1 MINSKT
7 FFFPNNIE
15 IERVKV
21 PGNFK
26 LKNHS
31 HSNFH
36 LCFVVQGSFE
46 EINNSKVVECKK
58 QSVRISK
65 PTAKHE
71 IYFGSEG
78 GECIIIQLNDRFA
91 NINNPWFHFNEDSF
105 YDSHSSY
112 ISDFFIN
119 KNINSISP
127 STLEIALR
135 KFLASCLNNNNHE
148 LCEPDWLKEVKY
160 FIDSNPSL
168 SFDSSKIAEKVGVHR
183 VHLSRTFSKL
193 MGCTLQEYIILK
205 KLETAHSF
213 LNESDLNITSVAYE
227 AGFAD
232 HSHFNKIFKR
242 YFNTNPLLYKS
253 KLLSGAH
260 VTNIQE
266 NFSPAD

>member
-7 FFFPNNIE
+7 ILFPNNIE

-21 PGNFK
+21 PGSFE

-36 LCFVVQGSFE
+36 LCVVLEGSFE
-46 EINNSKVVECKK
+46 EITNSEVVECKK
-58 QSVRISK
+58 QTVRISK
-65 PTAKHE
+65 PSAEHE
-71 IYFGSEG
+71 IYFGSDG
-78 GECIIIQLNDRFA
+78 GECIIIQLNERFA
-91 NINNPWFHFNEDSF
+91 NVNNPWFHFNEDSF
-105 YDSHSSY
+105 YNFYSSY

-119 KNINSISP
+119 KNINGISP
-127 STLEIALR
+127 STLEIVLR
-135 KFLASCLNNNNHE
+135 KFLASCLSNNNE
-148 LCEPDWLKEVKY
+148 LREPDWLKEVKY
-160 FIDSNPSL
+160 FIDSNPSF
-168 SFDSSKIAEKVGVHR
+168 SFDSSEIAEKVGIHR

-213 LNESDLNITSVAYE
+213 LNESDLNISSVAYE

-232 HSHFNKIFKR
+232 HSHFNKIFRK
-242 YFNTNPLLYKS
+242 YFNTNPQSYKS
-253 KLLSGAH
+253 KLLSGTH
-260 VTNIQE
+260 VTNVQA

>member
-7 FFFPNNIE
+7 IFFPNNIE

-21 PGNFK
+21 PRNFE

-36 LCFVVQGSFE
+36 LCIVVDGSFE

-58 QSVRISK
+58 QTVRISK
-65 PTAKHE
+65 PSAKHE
-71 IYFGSEG
+71 IYFGSDG
-78 GECIIIQLNDRFA
+78 GECIIIQLNNRFA

-105 YDSHSSY
+105 YNFYSSY
-112 ISDFFIN
+112 IFDFFNSRNIN
-119 KNINSISP
+119 KISP

-135 KFLASCLNNNNHE
+135 KFLASCLNNNDE
-148 LCEPDWLKEVKY
+148 FSEPDWLKEVKY
-160 FIDSNPSL
+160 FIDSNPSF
-168 SFDSSKIAEKVGVHR
+168 SFDSAKIANKVGVHR

-213 LNESDLNITSVAYE
+213 LNESDLNISSVAYE
-227 AGFAD
+227 AGFSD
-232 HSHFNKIFKR
+232 HSHFHKLFKR

-253 KLLSGAH
+253 KLLTGTH
-260 VTNIQE
+260 VTSIQE